1 MNYLEFFGLKEDPF
15 KINPDPD
22 YFFETLTHR
31 KALNLLW
38 YTLES
43 KESFGVIIGEP
54 GTGKT
59 TILKKFLKSLPNKY
73 TTAVILNPFLS
84 PEEFLKTLL
93 DEFKI
98 EYDEKS
104 LKNEMLKKIYTF
116 LEEQLSNGKKVLVVI
131 DEAQLLPDETLE
143 EIRLLSNLETDKEK
157 LIQFIL
163 VGQPEFEEKLLN
175 PKLRQLNNRISN
187 KYFLEPLSKEEV
199 EKYINHRLKIVD
211 FKEIKFDKS
220 VIDEIYSKSK
230 GIPRLINL
238 IASRSLMVAFLKK
251 KTVIEKED
259 ILKSLTALNQDVFED
274 AEKSSNI
281 KVYLTFFLILTA
293 IFMVLWYIFSI
304 LKNIIGV

>member
-15 KINPDPD
+15 KINPDHD

-199 EKYINHRLKIVD
+199 EKYI
-211 FKEIKFDKS
+211 
-220 VIDEIYSKSK
+220 
-230 GIPRLINL
+230 
-238 IASRSLMVAFLKK
+238 
-251 KTVIEKED
+251 T
-259 ILKSLTALNQDVFED
+259 
-274 AEKSSNI
+274 
-281 KVYLTFFLILTA
+281 
-293 IFMVLWYIFSI
+293 
-304 LKNIIGV
+304 IG

>member
-15 KINPDPD
+15 KTNPDPD

-104 LKNEMLKKIYTF
+104 LKNEILKKIYTF

-220 VIDEIYSKSK
+220 AIDEIYSKSK